1 MDPMPPHSR
10 QQELVGGGRFSW
22 EVAGTRGRPQVPVG
36 LVVLIGGGRC
46 LLGKTAQCS
55 SVSSMKVR
63 LYFELTARSSILP
76 RDVSITNNLGEFLQA
91 NRQDCSIPGNAAANN
106 GHLGGDPHLA

>member
-1 MDPMPPHSR
+1 MERILPIPNTNVTSVMGPCVLDDPAQLAQAGLSCQSQR
-10 QQELVGGGRFSW
+10 NLW

-63 LYFELTARSSILP
+63 HYFELTARSRNSV
-76 RDVSITNNLGEFLQA
+76 VSICLETINY
-91 NRQDCSIPGNAAANN
+91 
-106 GHLGGDPHLA
+106 